1 MNQTTSEY
9 LTAEYGE
16 AQATIQLEL
25 DWMESVIA
33 DFPFLNI
40 ELNSSICTEC
50 EGCNWITLPDGSTQC
65 GNCD

>member
-33 DFPFLNI
+33 DFPFLKL
-40 ELNSSICTEC
+40 ELCTEC
-50 EGCNWITLPDGSTQC
+50 EGCNWIALPDGSTQC